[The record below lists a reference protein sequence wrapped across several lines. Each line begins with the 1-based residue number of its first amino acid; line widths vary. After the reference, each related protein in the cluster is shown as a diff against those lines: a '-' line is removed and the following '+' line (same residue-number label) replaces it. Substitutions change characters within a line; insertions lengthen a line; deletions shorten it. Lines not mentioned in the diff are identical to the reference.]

1 MARSTLTELANL
13 PQKVTD
19 PNWLSSVEGDSQE
32 EDRIHPA
39 SGQEIRTEQ
48 KKAKI
53 RRRKKIATMRK
64 LRSKG

>member
-1 MARSTLTELANL
+1 
-13 PQKVTD
+13 
-19 PNWLSSVEGDSQE
+19 VEGDSQE

-53 RRRKKIATMRK
+53 RRRKKTATMRK